1 MIARPKE
8 NITMRLKAIGMAIA
22 YFITTSAMATEY
34 KAGSIEIMSPW
45 SRATPKGA
53 QTAIGYMT
61 IKNNGTTTDR
71 LIDGSIYVAD
81 TFELHSMVMENGI
94 AKMRELKG
102 VEIKPGQVIEFKP
115 GGSHVMFVNLKHPLS
130 KGEHINGTLI
140 FEHAGKVQIEYSVEG
155 IGAQQGPQSMDH
167 MQH

>member
-1 MIARPKE
+1 
-8 NITMRLKAIGMAIA
+8 MRLLPIAGMVIA
-22 YFITTSAMATEY
+22 YCITANAMATDY
-34 KAGSIEIMSPW
+34 KAGALAINNPW

-61 IKNNGTTTDR
+61 IKNNGATTDR
-71 LIDGSIYVAD
+71 LIHGSIAFAD

-94 AKMRELKG
+94 AKMRELKY
-102 VEIKPGQVIEFKP
+102 VEIKPGQTIEFKP
-115 GGSHVMFVNLKHPLS
+115 GGSHVMFVNLTHPLS

-140 FEHAGKVQIEYSVEG
+140 FEHAGSVQIQYSVEG
-155 IGAQQGPQSMDH
+155 IGAQSSPSDMKQ